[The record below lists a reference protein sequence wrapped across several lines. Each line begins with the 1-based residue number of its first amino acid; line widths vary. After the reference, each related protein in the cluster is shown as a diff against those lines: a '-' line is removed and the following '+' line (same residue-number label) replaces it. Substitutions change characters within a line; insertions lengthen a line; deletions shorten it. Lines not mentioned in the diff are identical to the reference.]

1 MLAGE
6 TRYPEVRRHV
16 PTFSTLRLVELKAD
30 EARKEEAKK
39 RTEFSSEFNKT
50 IADAEEENVKAERE
64 LKDQIEKLQNE
75 GSVDPLKMEE
85 LRRMAQVAGIKKAQL
100 TKKFQVEKERLQRT
114 RDQGIREARRQADDE
129 ISKIQNRY
137 KLLAV
142 FVPPIPPLLVGI
154 VVLVSRRLRER
165 EGISKTRL
173 R

>member
-1 MLAGE
+1 M
-6 TRYPEVRRHV
+6 
-16 PTFSTLRLVELKAD
+16 
-30 EARKEEAKK
+30 
-39 RTEFSSEFNKT
+39 
-50 IADAEEENVKAERE
+50 
-64 LKDQIEKLQNE
+64 
-75 GSVDPLKMEE
+75 
-85 LRRMAQVAGIKKAQL
+85 